1 MTTRAKCSSR
11 KTSGSQSELG
21 GGKPKGAIMT
31 VRAVVFDAYGTLFD
45 VYSIG
50 ALAEKLYPG
59 QGAAIANLWR
69 DKQIEYT
76 RLITMS
82 DPHSAGG
89 SKHYQSFWEITRL
102 SLQYT
107 LQRLKLDAT
116 DANVDALMQQ
126 YAQLTAFPENIG
138 VLQALKA
145 RGITTAILSNGS
157 RDMLD
162 SAVASAGMNDLL
174 DHVISVESIRRF
186 KTSPESYGLV
196 QQVIPVKTEEIL
208 FVSSNAW
215 DALGA
220 TWFGF
225 KTLWVNRQ
233 GLPFE
238 AIGPRPTYTGNDLR
252 EVLTVVAIP
261 PATN

>member
-1 MTTRAKCSSR
+1 MT
-11 KTSGSQSELG
+11 
-21 GGKPKGAIMT
+21 I
-31 VRAVVFDAYGTLFD
+31 RAVVFDAYGTLFD

-59 QGAAIANLWR
+59 QGAAIANAWR

-89 SKHYQSFWEITRL
+89 SKYYQSFWDITRL

-116 DANVDALMQQ
+116 DANIDALMQQ

-145 RGITTAILSNGS
+145 QGITTAILSNGS

-162 SAVASAGMNDLL
+162 SAVTSAGMTDLL
-174 DHVISVESIRRF
+174 DHVISIETIRRF

-196 QQVIPVKTEEIL
+196 QRLIPVKTEEIL

-225 KTLWVNRQ
+225 ATLWVNRQ
-233 GLPFE
+233 GLPYE
-238 AIGPRPTYTGNDLR
+238 AIGPRPSHTGGDLR
-252 EVLTVVAIP
+252 EVLSVVARS
-261 PATN
+261 